1 MDPRHRRTDPKRWR
15 NVSRLA
21 AAAAVATLLLIFA
34 PSALAASVVSGL
46 SPNHGPT
53 GGANTVTISGSG
65 LIGTTEVDF
74 GLVGVTPI
82 SETDTSIT
90 VTAPPGV
97 PGPVHVSVITGG
109 LRSAISEADLYTYDP
124 AVTGL
129 DPAHGSAAG
138 GNQVTI
144 IGFGFSGTPTV
155 MFGTRKATGVS
166 LLGSTTITATAPAGK
181 AGKTVD
187 VTVTTSDG
195 TSVPNGAGND
205 YTYDFKPKTFLT
217 HHPRR
222 RSHKRKVAFA
232 FGSNIDGAKFKCFDA
247 RGWARCRSPR
257 VFRHLRP
264 GRYKFKV
271 KAIAGGI
278 PDPTP
283 ATFIFRIL
291 R

>member
-1 MDPRHRRTDPKRWR
+1 MRWR
-15 NVSRLA
+15 NLCRP
-21 AAAAVATLLLIFA
+21 AVAACVATVSLILA
-34 PSALAASVVSGL
+34 PSALAAPVVSGV

-53 GGANTVTISGSG
+53 AGGNAVTISGSG
-65 LIGTTEVDF
+65 LVGTTEVDF
-74 GLVGVTPI
+74 GAASAMPSAT
-82 SETDTSIT
+82 TTTT
-90 VTAPPGV
+90 VTVNAPPGV
-97 PGPVHVSVITGG
+97 PGPAHVTVITGG
-109 LRSAISEADLYTYDP
+109 MRSAATDADLYFYDP
-124 AVTGL
+124 FVTGL
-129 DPAHGSAAG
+129 DPAHGPAGG

-144 IGFGFSGTPTV
+144 VGVGFSGTPTV
-155 MFGTRKATGVS
+155 MFGARKATDVG
-166 LLGSTTITATAPAGK
+166 LLGSTTITAIAPAGK

-187 VTVTTSDG
+187 VRVTTPDG
-195 TSVPNGAGND
+195 TSYPGGAGDD

-222 RSHKRKVAFA
+222 HSHKRKVTFA
-232 FGSNIDGAKFKCFDA
+232 FDSNADGAKFKCFDA

-271 KAIAGGI
+271 KAIVGGVA
-278 PDPTP
+278 DPTP